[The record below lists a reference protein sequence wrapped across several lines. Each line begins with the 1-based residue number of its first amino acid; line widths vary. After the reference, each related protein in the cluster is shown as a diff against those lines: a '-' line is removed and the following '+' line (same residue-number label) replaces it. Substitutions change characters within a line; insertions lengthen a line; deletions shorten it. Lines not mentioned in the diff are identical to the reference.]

1 MQNPFVLG
9 EQLLRT
15 ARRRGPGVLQADVLI
30 LMEASRD
37 SEQLLQNLVREHQQL
52 PSRILSE
59 LEKGGVKESQVQL
72 SLRLCFY
79 QDLSMDPEPI
89 RMCSVLES
97 EKLQRYAD
105 AVSENTAGMKSALE
119 ALYCAFC
126 SLPRPR
132 QSFRQQHILV
142 YAVSPAYPLE
152 NPMNRIDPEYPLL
165 LERNVL
171 PYSPPPPKN
180 LAEMKELWQHPGE
193 TELDPFHSFLAIHA
207 LPGETWMEIGQWNRA
222 EFHPAG
228 DIRALVQAW
237 QGMPGELAERILAD
251 LHFRP
256 DNPL

>member
-1 MQNPFVLG
+1 
-9 EQLLRT
+9 
-15 ARRRGPGVLQADVLI
+15 
-30 LMEASRD
+30 
-37 SEQLLQNLVREHQQL
+37 
-52 PSRILSE
+52 
-59 LEKGGVKESQVQL
+59 
-72 SLRLCFY
+72 
-79 QDLSMDPEPI
+79 
-89 RMCSVLES
+89 
-97 EKLQRYAD
+97 
-105 AVSENTAGMKSALE
+105 
-119 ALYCAFC
+119 
-126 SLPRPR
+126 
-132 QSFRQQHILV
+132 
-142 YAVSPAYPLE
+142 
-152 NPMNRIDPEYPLL
+152 MNRIDPEYPLL